1 MAKHIFKYAD
11 NTAYAA
17 DVASRPA
24 GENVASAVG
33 TGAKFDSVNIILDFD
48 SPGKTAGDSVYYDME
63 LHKKVVIKGDTLN
76 VAKLAT
82 NRFRNLNSTFIG
94 HIYGKDV
101 FVDDRQLSAEKYATG
116 DEWKLSGFD
125 LMQAGSA
132 EVTFKYYSAAGDY
145 VKNLTL
151 SWDAGADIASIRSQ
165 ISSAAG
171 IKDYCTPFAIDDT
184 SFGVTVNGYSASMGL
199 TLVSGG
205 ITIERT
211 HQGYQA
217 RHYPNLPYST
227 QVIQHCGTVTYYG
240 WMQYERFYDYYY
252 NSGAASKTAL
262 GGDPLKFS
270 AFNNTD
276 NPALYEAYN
285 GDYVAY
291 MKAEY
296 EYGKVEYP
304 TSKYSMQD
312 FAFGDNYNNNK
323 TLALASHE
331 RSDGQTVYDF
341 PNAHSAHLQGT
352 TIAGET
358 TGFEPGTGHLGGQA
372 EAYLLYT
379 QTLKDKTDPI
389 NVAIGKKGGNQ
400 VAYNA
405 TTRLAFQS
413 YSGHAWIFTGTY
425 GTLGC
430 SYHRVGAYAARVFRA
445 F

>member
-11 NTAYAA
+11 QAAYDA
-17 DVASRPA
+17 DTSRPA
-24 GENVASAVG
+24 GDNVASSI
-33 TGAKFDSVNIILDFD
+33 GAAAQFDGVNVVIDFD
-48 SPGKTAGDSVYYDME
+48 SPGKKIGDSAFFDTV
-63 LHKKVVIKGDTLN
+63 LHKRVVIVGTTLN
-76 VAKLAT
+76 MSVLDT
-82 NRFRNLNSTFIG
+82 NRYKNLNSTFIG

-101 FVDDRQLSAEKYATG
+101 FVDDRQLASEKYATG
-116 DEWKLSGFD
+116 DEWLLSGFD
-125 LMQAGSA
+125 LTQAGSA
-132 EVTFKYYSAAGDY
+132 EVTFKYYSASGDY

-171 IKDYCTPFAIDDT
+171 IKDYCVPFAIDDT
-184 SFGVTVNGYSASMGL
+184 SFGVTVNGYNSGMGL
-199 TLVSGG
+199 TLVSGD
-205 ITIERT
+205 ITVERT

-217 RHYPNLPYST
+217 QYYPNLPYST

-240 WMQYERFYDYYY
+240 WLHYEMFYDYYY

-270 AFNNTD
+270 AFNDTD
-276 NPALYEAYN
+276 NPTLYEAYN

-312 FAFGDNYNNNK
+312 FAFGDNYDNSK

-331 RSDGQTVYDF
+331 RSDGQTIFDF

-379 QTLKDKTDPI
+379 QTLKDKSDPI
-389 NVAIGKKGGNQ
+389 NVAIGKKGGTQ
-400 VAYNA
+400 VAYNT

-413 YSGHAWIFTGTY
+413 YSTYAWFFFGY
-425 GTLGC
+425 GGTLNFNL
-430 SYHRVGAYAARVFRA
+430 RFNAFAAHVFRA